1 MAVWD
6 KMNSRPQLGR
16 FRQQC
21 EYIVWGSNGPL
32 PIERGVS
39 VLPGLFQVAN
49 VPTHERWHQ
58 TQKPIELMRQVV
70 RLCKPGGCICD
81 PFAGS
86 GSTLLAALQEGYQAL
101 GIEQEAHNIAIIQKR
116 LSSIQ
121 QRIELPDGGYRAV
134 SFLDTSLQKQEGK

>member
-1 MAVWD
+1 M
-6 KMNSRPQLGR
+6 
-16 FRQQC
+16 
-21 EYIVWGSNGPL
+21 
-32 PIERGVS
+32 
-39 VLPGLFQVAN
+39 
-49 VPTHERWHQ
+49 
-58 TQKPIELMRQVV
+58 V

>member
-1 MAVWD
+1 
-6 KMNSRPQLGR
+6 
-16 FRQQC
+16 
-21 EYIVWGSNGPL
+21 
-32 PIERGVS
+32 
-39 VLPGLFQVAN
+39 
-49 VPTHERWHQ
+49 
-58 TQKPIELMRQVV
+58 MRQVV

-121 QRIELPDGGYRAV
+121 QRIVLPDGGV
-134 SFLDTSLQKQEGK
+134 QGSFFS